1 MRPPSAAIGT
11 AHRNA
16 VKTPSL
22 RGAAPR
28 LLTMPTSP
36 SAARVA
42 VSTLSVDEA
51 LDRVLARIEPL
62 APTQVGLLD
71 ALGGVLTEDAT
82 ADSDVPPFRNSAMD
96 GYAVRGA
103 DVTSDGVTLR
113 VVGAVAAGSLPER
126 AVEAGEAMRIM
137 TGAPMPEGADTVVRV
152 EDTDNGASVVT
163 INKATPKGVAV
174 RQAGEDLRRGE
185 VVLARGTLLRHAEI
199 GVLASIGRSKVNVV
213 RRPNVAVLST
223 GDELVDIDEERGPGK
238 IRDANRYSLAAA
250 VRATGCA
257 AFELGIARD
266 SADDLRHALGNAAFG
281 DLVVTSGGVSVGDH
295 DHVKPVVDAMGQMDF
310 WSIALRPGR
319 PLAFGELRT
328 KRGAVPIFGLP
339 GNPVSALLTFELF
352 VRPAL
357 LKMSGRTNLHRP
369 RVQARL
375 LDRVDKPV
383 GLRMFARGIYDAAA
397 GTVRSTGPQGS
408 GILRSMSLANALIDL
423 GESTAAADPGDT
435 VSVLLTDLPEDH

>member
-1 MRPPSAAIGT
+1 
-11 AHRNA
+11 
-16 VKTPSL
+16 
-22 RGAAPR
+22 
-28 LLTMPTSP
+28 MPTSP
-36 SAARVA
+36 SAARAA

-51 LDRVLARIEPL
+51 QARILARIAPLEP
-62 APTQVGLLD
+62 TDVGLLD
-71 ALGGVLTEDAT
+71 ALGAVLAEDAV
-82 ADSDVPPFRNSAMD
+82 ADRDVPPFRNSAMD

-103 DVTSDGVTLR
+103 DVTQAGVSLR
-113 VVGAVAAGSLPER
+113 VVGVVGAGALPER
-126 AVEAGEAMRIM
+126 VVGAREAMRIM
-137 TGAPMPEGADTVVRV
+137 TGAPMPDGADTVVRV
-152 EDTDNGASVVT
+152 EDTDNGTDVVT
-163 INKATPKGVAV
+163 INAATGQGVAV

-185 VVLARGTLLRHAEI
+185 TVLARGTVLRQSEI
-199 GVLASIGRSKVNVV
+199 GVLASIGRAKVRVV

-223 GDELVDIDEERGPGK
+223 GDELVDIDEEPGPGQ

-295 DHVKPVVDAMGQMDF
+295 DHVKPVVNAMGQMDF
-310 WSIALRPGR
+310 WSIAIRPGR

-339 GNPVSALLTFELF
+339 GNPVSALLTFEIF

-357 LKMSGRTNLHRP
+357 LKMAGRTKLHRP
-369 RVQARL
+369 RATARL
-375 LDRVDKPV
+375 LDRIDKPT
-383 GLRMFARGIYDAAA
+383 GLRTFARGIHDAAA

-408 GILRSMSLANALIDL
+408 GILRSMSLANCLIDL
-423 GESTAAADPGDT
+423 PESASAAEPGDM
-435 VSVLLTDLPEDH
+435 VNVLLTDRMEDH

>member
-1 MRPPSAAIGT
+1 
-11 AHRNA
+11 
-16 VKTPSL
+16 
-22 RGAAPR
+22 
-28 LLTMPTSP
+28 MPTSP
-36 SAARVA
+36 SAARAA
-42 VSTLSVDEA
+42 VSTLSVDDA
-51 LDRVLARIEPL
+51 LERILARIDPL
-62 APTQVGLLD
+62 APTEVGLLD

-82 ADSDVPPFRNSAMD
+82 ADRDVPPFRNSAMD

-103 DVTSDGVTLR
+103 DVTRDGVTLR
-113 VVGAVAAGSLPER
+113 VVGAVAAGSLPDR
-126 AVEAGEAMRIM
+126 AVESGEAMRIM
-137 TGAPMPEGADTVVRV
+137 TGAPMPDGADTVVRV
-152 EDTDNGASVVT
+152 EDTDNGASMVT
-163 INKATPKGVAV
+163 INRATPQGIAV
-174 RQAGEDLRRGE
+174 RQAGEDLRKGE
-185 VVLARGTLLRHAEI
+185 VVLARGTLLRHPEV
-199 GVLASIGRSKVNVV
+199 GVLASIGRAKVNVV
-213 RRPNVAVLST
+213 RRPNVAVVST
-223 GDELVDIDEERGPGK
+223 GDELVDIDEEPGPGK

-357 LKMSGRTNLHRP
+357 LKMSGRTKLHRP

-375 LDRVDKPV
+375 LDRVEKPV
-383 GLRMFARGIYDAAA
+383 GLRMFARGIYDGAA

-423 GESTAAADPGDT
+423 PEPMDAAGPGDT
-435 VSVLLTDLPEDH
+435 VSVVLTDLPEDH

>member
-1 MRPPSAAIGT
+1 
-11 AHRNA
+11 
-16 VKTPSL
+16 
-22 RGAAPR
+22 
-28 LLTMPTSP
+28 MPTSP
-36 SAARVA
+36 SAARAA

-51 LDRVLARIEPL
+51 LDRVLSRITPL
-62 APTQVGLLD
+62 GPTEVGLLD
-71 ALGGVLTEDAT
+71 ALGGVLTDDAV
-82 ADSDVPPFRNSAMD
+82 ADRDVPPFRNSAMD
-96 GYAVRGA
+96 GYAVRG
-103 DVTSDGVTLR
+103 DDSRHDGVRLR
-113 VVGAVAAGSLPER
+113 VVGAVAAGSMPER
-126 AVEAGEAMRIM
+126 AVGAGEAVRIM
-137 TGAPMPEGADTVVRV
+137 TGAPMPDGADTVVRV
-152 EDTDNGASVVT
+152 EDTDNGADVVT
-163 INKATPKGVAV
+163 INKATPTGVAV
-174 RQAGEDLRRGE
+174 RQAAEDLRRGE
-185 VVLARGTLLRHAEI
+185 VVLTRGTLLRHPEI
-199 GVLASIGRSKVNVV
+199 GVLASIGRAKVSVV

-223 GDELVDIDEERGPGK
+223 GDELVDIDEEPGPGQ

-295 DHVKPVVDAMGQMDF
+295 DHVKPVVNAMGQMDF
-310 WSIALRPGR
+310 WTIALRPGR

-357 LKMSGRTNLHRP
+357 LKMAGRTKLHRP
-369 RVQARL
+369 RAKARL
-375 LDRVDKPV
+375 LDRIDKPV
-383 GLRMFARGIYDAAA
+383 GLRVFARGIYDEGA

-423 GESTAAADPGDT
+423 PEGAESAGPGDT
-435 VSVLLTDLPEDH
+435 VSVVLIDRPEDH

>member
-1 MRPPSAAIGT
+1 
-11 AHRNA
+11 
-16 VKTPSL
+16 
-22 RGAAPR
+22 
-28 LLTMPTSP
+28 MPTSP
-36 SAARVA
+36 SAARTA
-42 VSTLSVDEA
+42 ASTLSVDEA
-51 LDRVLARIEPL
+51 LERILSRIEPL
-62 APTQVGLLD
+62 ASTQVGLLD
-71 ALGGVLTEDAT
+71 ALGGVLTEDAS
-82 ADSDVPPFRNSAMD
+82 ADRDVPPFRNSAMD

-103 DVTSDGVTLR
+103 DVTRDGVTLR
-113 VVGAVAAGSLPER
+113 VVGAIAAGSLPER
-126 AVEAGEAMRIM
+126 TVEGGEAMRIM

-152 EDTDNGASVVT
+152 EDTDNGASIVT

-185 VVLARGTLLRHAEI
+185 VVLARGTFLRHAEI
-199 GVLASIGRSKVNVV
+199 GVLAANGRAKVDVV

-223 GDELVDIDEERGPGK
+223 GDELVDIDEEPGPGK
-238 IRDANRYSLAAA
+238 IRDENLFSISAA
-250 VRATGCA
+250 VRASGCA

-357 LKMSGRTNLHRP
+357 LKMSGRTKLHRP

-397 GTVRSTGPQGS
+397 GTVGPSRSQGTGMTACQQPPNPLHVPPPPTPSAGPVPTVY
-408 GILRSMSLANALIDL
+408 DL
-423 GESTAAADPGDT
+423 F
-435 VSVLLTDLPEDH
+435 TDLPEDH